1 MYRHVVRKLH
11 SFTFF
16 WYLDCDPQRLAVELL
31 VHYCP
36 GGVDMALHGVPTV
49 PARRECCALQ
59 VDFRVFHKRA
69 YRKKERGREGGRRC
83 RCHRMQ
89 SGVPFSI
96 SNRDAVVAI

>member
-11 SFTFF
+11 SFTYF

-69 YRKKERGREGGRRC
+69 YRKKERGRGRGSGRIGGEAVQVPPYAKRR
-83 RCHRMQ
+83 
-89 SGVPFSI
+89 
-96 SNRDAVVAI
+96 AI